1 MALNKHN
8 NYLYLSL
15 ILDNFK
21 NPQSALHLY
30 LRLLLRYKCIQNNL
44 WRNDMILILVG
55 FFSLIFVG
63 GLFLVLSLIGI
74 RQQVRFENG
83 YDSEL
88 ETDRLAMIGQNRK

>member
-1 MALNKHN
+1 
-8 NYLYLSL
+8 
-15 ILDNFK
+15 
-21 NPQSALHLY
+21 
-30 LRLLLRYKCIQNNL
+30 
-44 WRNDMILILVG
+44 MILILVR

>member
-1 MALNKHN
+1 
-8 NYLYLSL
+8 
-15 ILDNFK
+15 
-21 NPQSALHLY
+21 
-30 LRLLLRYKCIQNNL
+30 
-44 WRNDMILILVG
+44 MILILVG

-88 ETDRLAMIGQNRK
+88 EIDRLAMIGQNRK

>member
-1 MALNKHN
+1 
-8 NYLYLSL
+8 
-15 ILDNFK
+15 
-21 NPQSALHLY
+21 
-30 LRLLLRYKCIQNNL
+30 
-44 WRNDMILILVG
+44 MILILVG

-74 RQQVRFENG
+74 RQQVRFGNG

>member
-1 MALNKHN
+1 
-8 NYLYLSL
+8 
-15 ILDNFK
+15 
-21 NPQSALHLY
+21 
-30 LRLLLRYKCIQNNL
+30 
-44 WRNDMILILVG
+44 MILILVG

-88 ETDRLAMIGQNRK
+88 ETDRLAMIGQNRKWEEEWST